1 MIRPGRL
8 FLAILILSLAA
19 ACKKT
24 PTEIPVTWQ
33 NPAYS
38 GGAFQNLFVIG
49 VGENDETRRL
59 FEDTFAS
66 VIAAQGGKAE
76 ASWSRLPQS
85 QQLTEPQVRAAI
97 EGGEFD
103 GVLVTTLLG
112 VDEKQ
117 EYVGPSGESAT
128 AANTSGAGYYPDG
141 SMNVGSSPGTAGYY
155 QSYNRSYQQTAEY
168 GYYETK
174 ETYRLKT
181 ELYSVA
187 TGDLVWWGQSETTDP
202 KNVSD
207 VIGSMTD
214 AMAKELK
221 SKGLLP

>member
-8 FLAILILSLAA
+8 FLLVLVFSSAA

-24 PTEIPVTWQ
+24 PTEIPLTWQ
-33 NPAYS
+33 NPAYE
-38 GGAFQNLFVIG
+38 GGEFQNLFVIG
-49 VGENDETRRL
+49 VGENDDTRRL

-66 VIAAQGGKAE
+66 MIVAQGAKAQ
-76 ASWSRLPQS
+76 ASYGVLPQS
-85 QQLTEPQVRAAI
+85 QQLTEQQVRAAI

-112 VDEKQ
+112 VDEEQ
-117 EYVGPSGESAT
+117 EYVPPSGAPG
-128 AANTSGAGYYPDG
+128 AANTSGSGYYPDG

-155 QSYNRSYQQTAEY
+155 QSYNRSYQETAEY

-202 KNVSD
+202 KNVAD
-207 VIGSMTD
+207 VISSMTD
-214 AMAKELK
+214 AIAKELK
-221 SKGLLP
+221 NEGLIP

>member
-8 FLAILILSLAA
+8 ILAVLVFSLAA

-24 PTEIPVTWQ
+24 PTEIPLTWQ
-33 NPAYS
+33 NPAYA
-38 GGAFQNLFVIG
+38 GGAFQNLFIIG

-66 VIAAQGGKAE
+66 MIAAQGAKAQ
-76 ASWSRLPQS
+76 ASWSLLPQS
-85 QQLTEPQVRAAI
+85 EQLTESEVRAAI

-112 VDEKQ
+112 IDEKQ
-117 EYVGPSGESAT
+117 EYVPPSGAPA
-128 AANTSGAGYYPDG
+128 AANTSGPGYYPDS

-155 QSYNRSYQQTAEY
+155 QSYNRSYQETAEY

-187 TGDLVWWGQSETTDP
+187 TGELVWWGQSETTEP
-202 KNVSD
+202 RSVSD

-214 AMAKELK
+214 AVAKELK
-221 SKGLLP
+221 SEGLIP